1 VRDRRAIRTFS
12 AGSLNVDVDPL
23 VVTGGVGEGVDA
35 FLIDGN
41 PLGDTEFLANGLN
54 SLIDGRN
61 DSHESSFRLRSDPGM
76 RISTAADTT
85 SIKPTTTRAVVSS
98 TKPATAKDN
107 PA

>member
-1 VRDRRAIRTFS
+1 VRDRCAIRTFS

-23 VVTGGVGEGVDA
+23 VVAGGVGERVDA

-41 PLGDTEFLANGLN
+41 PLGDAEFLADGFN

-61 DSHESSFRLRSDPGM
+61 DSHGSSFRLRLDPGH

-85 SIKPTTTRAVVSS
+85 RIRPATTRAVVSS
-98 TKPATAKDN
+98 TKPATAVDN